1 MSVAAKKADWGGL
14 VSTIVH
20 FQTMDIQYI
29 HVSQDDHIF
38 QDGLKPPICQCVFS
52 GERSYTVF
60 EENHLIT
67 LCI

>member
-1 MSVAAKKADWGGL
+1 MRVAAKKADWGGL

-20 FQTMDIQYI
+20 VQTMDIQYI
-29 HVSQDDHIF
+29 HVTQDDHIF
-38 QDGLKPPICQCVFS
+38 QDALKLPICQCLFS
-52 GERSYTVF
+52 GERSYTAF